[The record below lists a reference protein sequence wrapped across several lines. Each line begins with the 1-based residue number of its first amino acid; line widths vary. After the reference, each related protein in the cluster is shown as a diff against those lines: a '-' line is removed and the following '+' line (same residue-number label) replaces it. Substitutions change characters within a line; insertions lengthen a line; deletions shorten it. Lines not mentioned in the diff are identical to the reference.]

1 MQLQMTGGTRLRS
14 LEGCVKKQ
22 EARLQEAMETFHIS
36 QQQLRVEIGGEIRVE
51 MENSNIKLEKL
62 EASMVELEQKFNS
75 FLQMIMN
82 REKNPVE
89 EARER
94 PLLPMPPHQQR
105 INKEVENSG
114 GFIRRE
120 EGRIYIPNP
129 PKLELPLFYG
139 ENPQEWLR
147 KCNKY
152 FLNYQVPENQKVDIV
167 EMFLEGKADRWFQGL
182 KMENSGVSWKEFE
195 ELLCKRF
202 CNKICRDIVE
212 EFNKIQQV
220 GSVENYQKKFEE
232 LKPLMLMKILNYMK
246 AILYLVLLSDSKK
259 KSNL

>member
-1 MQLQMTGGTRLRS
+1 MELRIAEGTRLKS
-14 LEGCVKKQ
+14 LEECVKKQ

-94 PLLPMPPHQQR
+94 PLLPKPPPQQR
-105 INKEVENSG
+105 INKEGENSG

-120 EGRIYIPNP
+120 ECRIYIPNP

-152 FLNYQVPENQKVDIV
+152 FLNYQVPENQKIDMVSRT
-167 EMFLEGKADRWFQGL
+167 ENGNNRPKLEG
-182 KMENSGVSWKEFE
+182 
-195 ELLCKRF
+195 
-202 CNKICRDIVE
+202 I
-212 EFNKIQQV
+212 
-220 GSVENYQKKFEE
+220 
-232 LKPLMLMKILNYMK
+232 
-246 AILYLVLLSDSKK
+246 
-259 KSNL
+259 